1 MSRPYT
7 AHLPKMCTD
16 YNVFRKHF
24 PTQIVNSWWES
35 TQGKPLLTKEIFC
48 HLKFWPKWKNPK
60 KVYKNQ
66 HFALKDWPFE
76 KVISTQI
83 INSLWG
89 QTRGKLPVTK
99 EIFSHLKFST
109 GCIPS
114 SQIQEKSQKSIF
126 GPKWWT
132 CWKCFFTS
140 NCDFLMR
147 THPKQAM
154 YDKRNFFQPHVF
166 TGVHTPVA
174 KFKKSNKKPLFDVS
188 ISCWLAACFWTKF

>member
-1 MSRPYT
+1 M
-7 AHLPKMCTD
+7 
-16 YNVFRKHF
+16 
-24 PTQIVNSWWES
+24 
-35 TQGKPLLTKEIFC
+35 
-48 HLKFWPKWKNPK
+48 
-60 KVYKNQ
+60 
-66 HFALKDWPFE
+66 
-76 KVISTQI
+76 

-89 QTRGKLPVTK
+89 QTPGKLPVTK

-126 GPKWWT
+126 GPKWLT

-154 YDKRNFFQPHVF
+154 YDKRNVLQPHVF

-174 KFKKSNKKPLFDVS
+174 KFKKSHKKASFWCFGS
-188 ISCWLAACFWTKF
+188 ENICWLAAYLNQVLVDPIESDKTSQNLCWFELISWPIGFAAGIYRQERDVDWAEVLVPMR